1 MFSFSVEVLELSLF
15 ESVLNVLRELPTF
28 SLCSNV
34 ELSCMKTF
42 EGDEFIS
49 AISLNKLFVKAGI
62 LKKHRFMRTL
72 MKSFLKNLFRIQ
84 NSLHVRIIEIR
95 ENKKL

>member
-49 AISLNKLFVKAGI
+49 AISLNKLFVKSGKS
-62 LKKHRFMRTL
+62 KKTSVYEDFNEV
-72 MKSFLKNLFRIQ
+72 FF
-84 NSLHVRIIEIR
+84 
-95 ENKKL
+95 KKFISNTKFVTC